1 MSAPRLGRRGTVR
14 GTARRIVIV
23 PQPDGGAFE
32 QAIFIVR
39 GECSVSE
46 SELLREAME
55 AAQAEPSPRPPTQRS
70 GLRCR
75 FRRAVPWLI
84 ALAVVIAAAVAL
96 LLAL

>member
-1 MSAPRLGRRGTVR
+1 MR

-55 AAQAEPSPRPPTQRS
+55 AAQAESSPRPPTQRP

-84 ALAVVIAAAVAL
+84 ALAVVIAAAAAL